1 MNISAAADAS
11 GLSSKTIRY
20 YEDIELIPP
29 ASRADNGYR
38 YYDEAAVEQL
48 RFVHQA
54 RLVGF
59 SVAECRQL
67 LELHNNSRRHSAH
80 VKSLVLEKCDQL
92 EQRITEL
99 LRMQAMLRDLA
110 SRCSGNEGPDCA
122 ILDELGRG
130 GAHE

>member
-1 MNISAAADAS
+1 MNISAAAAAS

-38 YYDEAAVEQL
+38 YYDVSAVEQL

-67 LELHNNSRRHSAH
+67 LELQSNSQRHSAH

-92 EQRITEL
+92 EQRIEEL
-99 LRMQAMLRDLA
+99 LQMQSMLRDLA

-130 GAHE
+130 SAHE